1 MTPRL
6 PPFVHGYIDRHGK
19 PRYYLRRKG
28 FVKVPLPGAPWSTQ
42 FMDAHAAALAG
53 QPIIEPG
60 RGRAKA
66 GTMNALAMSYMAAP
80 AFTLLADNSRRNY
93 RRAIERFCNQ
103 HGDKLVAELQRKHV
117 IKLMAA
123 LSDRPQAANQLR
135 KMLRALMQHAVDID
149 MRPDDPTRDTKPIKI
164 RSGGHHPWTEQEIEQ
179 FEQHHP
185 VGTRQRLA
193 LDLLLYSG
201 QRSGDVRRM
210 GPQHIQQDVITVRQ
224 EKTRTDLSIP
234 IHQRLRETLD
244 ATPSGHLTFIVTGS
258 GTPFKAG
265 SFSMWFKKACRAASL
280 PHCCAH
286 GLRHAAARRL
296 ADAGA
301 TPHEVASI
309 TGHRSLSE
317 ISRYTKSA
325 DQKRLAVSAM
335 SKVKA

>member
-149 MRPDDPTRDTKPIKI
+149 IRPDDPTRDTKPIKI
-164 RSGGHHPWTEQEIEQ
+164 RSAGHHPWTEQEIEQ

-201 QRSGDVRRM
+201 QRSGDVRP
-210 GPQHIQQDVITVRQ
+210 GAAAHS
-224 EKTRTDLSIP
+224 TRRYHSPAGEDPHRSIYP
-234 IHQRLRETLD
+234 DTSEASGDTGCNAIGTLD
-244 ATPSGHLTFIVTGS
+244 VHSHRQRHSIQGRELFDVVQEGLPSRKLAALLRARSTPCG
-258 GTPFKAG
+258 
-265 SFSMWFKKACRAASL
+265 RQAAS
-280 PHCCAH
+280 
-286 GLRHAAARRL
+286 
-296 ADAGA
+296 
-301 TPHEVASI
+301 
-309 TGHRSLSE
+309 
-317 ISRYTKSA
+317 
-325 DQKRLAVSAM
+325 
-335 SKVKA
+335 

>member
-164 RSGGHHPWTEQEIEQ
+164 RSAGHHPWTEQEIEQ

-234 IHQRLRETLD
+234 IHQRLRKTLD

-265 SFSMWFKKACRAASL
+265 SFSMWFKKACRAAKL
-280 PHCCAH
+280 AAL
-286 GLRHAAARRL
+286 LRARSTPCGRQAA
-296 ADAGA
+296 
-301 TPHEVASI
+301 S
-309 TGHRSLSE
+309 
-317 ISRYTKSA
+317 
-325 DQKRLAVSAM
+325 
-335 SKVKA
+335 

>member
-6 PPFVHGYIDRHGK
+6 PPFVHAYIDRHGK

-28 FVKVPLPGAPWSTQ
+28 FVKVPLPGAPLSTQ

-53 QPIIEPG
+53 QPAIQPG

-66 GTMNALAMSYMAAP
+66 GTMAALALSYMAAP
-80 AFTLLADNSRRNY
+80 AFTLLADNSRRDY
-93 RRAIERFCNQ
+93 RHAIERFCNQ
-103 HGDKLVAELQRKHV
+103 HGDKLVAELQRRHV

-123 LSDRPQAANQLR
+123 MSDRPQAANQLR
-135 KMLRALMQHAVDID
+135 KMLRVLMQHAVDIG
-149 MRPDDPTRDTKPIKI
+149 MRADDPTRDTKPIKI
-164 RSGGHHPWTEQEIEQ
+164 RSAGHHPWTEQEIEQ
-179 FEQHHP
+179 FEQRHP

-193 LDLLLYSG
+193 LDLLLYTG

-265 SFSMWFKKACRAASL
+265 SFSMWFKKACQSQACRT
-280 PHCCAH
+280 
-286 GLRHAAARRL
+286 AARTVYAMRPRGGS
-296 ADAGA
+296 DAGA